1 MKMTVRGIQ
10 MVDYISKKTGRP
22 VKGATL
28 FCSHKDQAV
37 DGEMTEDVFVSDS
50 LDCIGLAYALKPGAL
65 IDVEY
70 NRRGY
75 VADLRVL
82 DSKPADT
89 AGAANTGEPAS
100 TAEPADTKKSK

>member
-10 MVDYISKKTGRP
+10 MVDYISKKTGKP
-22 VKGATL
+22 VKGVTL
-28 FCSHKDQAV
+28 FCSHKEQAV

-50 LDCIGLAYALKPGAL
+50 LDCARLAYALKPGSL

-75 VADLRVL
+75 VADLCVL
-82 DSKPADT
+82 DSKPAGT
-89 AGAANTGEPAS
+89 AEPANTGESAG
-100 TAEPADTKKSK
+100 TTEPADTKKSK